1 MTLWS
6 QRGSEVLRGSLLVIP
21 IADSLLYVEAFFLQA
36 QGTES
41 KLPEL
46 RQVAVATQDR
56 LATAETFERTLAKL
70 FPDLAA
76 DLQQSE
82 QQQQTARQQ
91 GGPQQVSQS
100 QGQQQQQAAAQ
111 PQQPATSATPATV
124 PADVTRLIQQA
135 GQLMAEYE
143 RLSSQGRHREAG
155 EKLDQLKQTLAEL
168 QRLRGGS

>member
-1 MTLWS
+1 
-6 QRGSEVLRGSLLVIP
+6 LLVIP
-21 IADSLLYVEAFFLQA
+21 IANSLLYVEAFFLQA

-82 QQQQTARQQ
+82 QQQQAARQQ
-91 GGPQQVSQS
+91 GGPQQVSQPR
-100 QGQQQQQAAAQ
+100 GQQQQQAAAQ
-111 PQQPATSATPATV
+111 TQQQPATPATPAAV
-124 PADVTRLIQQA
+124 PAEMTRLIQQA
-135 GQLMAEYE
+135 GQLMTEYE

-168 QRLRGGS
+168 QRLRGSQ